1 MEEGEEP
8 ENGLRCLHDFLK
20 NPFSD
25 PGAGLA
31 HLFTFLWW
39 AYRCHCRLHDST
51 GTARP
56 SIQGA
61 LRTDGRAP
69 SVREY
74 LGNRCARLPRI
85 VTAPN
90 PSLVSTEPPLVVDLD
105 GTLTRTDTL
114 YESFLLLLKHNPL
127 LALLVPLW
135 LLRGKAHL
143 KAELARRVLPDAAQL
158 PYDEGLLTFLRAE
171 HARGRRLLLITA
183 ADRRIADA
191 VAAHLGLFESV
202 HASEGSVNLRGERKL
217 ARVQEAVGPHFH
229 YAGNEADDLVLWRAC
244 AGVLVVNAPPAVL
257 RAAQAL
263 PCPPLQVFAG
273 PRASLRTWLK
283 AVRVHQWAKN
293 LLLFVPLFASH
304 RALDLASLT
313 HAALGFAAF
322 SLCASS
328 VYVLNDLLD
337 LEADR
342 QHPTK
347 KKRPF
352 AAGLLPLKAGL
363 VLAPLL
369 LCAGFAIALLLL
381 PRTFSLLLASYY
393 AVTLAYSL
401 YLKQVMVLD
410 VLVLAGLYTVRIL
423 GGALAVG
430 VPTSS
435 WLFSFSMFL
444 FLSLALVKRLSEV
457 RRMRLSNQAVAHG
470 RGYFAGDLEQLGQL
484 GTSSGYLSVLVL
496 ALYISSAEVRQ
507 LYTHPQRL
515 WLLCPVLLYWV
526 SRVWLL
532 AHRGEV
538 NEDPLVFALK
548 DKVSY
553 AVGAVAA
560 VILLVAV

>member
-1 MEEGEEP
+1 MDLSP
-8 ENGLRCLHDFLK
+8 
-20 NPFSD
+20 
-25 PGAGLA
+25 
-31 HLFTFLWW
+31 
-39 AYRCHCRLHDST
+39 
-51 GTARP
+51 
-56 SIQGA
+56 A
-61 LRTDGRAP
+61 LP
-69 SVREY
+69 
-74 LGNRCARLPRI
+74 L
-85 VTAPN
+85 
-90 PSLVSTEPPLVVDLD
+90 STEPPLAVDLD

-114 YESFLLLLKHNPL
+114 YESFLLLLKKNPL

-143 KAELARRVLPDAAQL
+143 KSELARRVLPDAATL
-158 PYDEGLLTFLRAE
+158 PYDSALLDFLRAE
-171 HARGRRLLLITA
+171 HARGRRLLLVTA
-183 ADRRIADA
+183 ADRRIADR
-191 VAAHLGLFESV
+191 VASHLGLFERV
-202 HASEGSVNLRGERKL
+202 LASEGGVNLRGARKL
-217 ARVQEAVGPHFH
+217 ARLQEVLGPDFH
-229 YAGNEADDLVLWRAC
+229 YVGNEHDDLVLWRAC
-244 AGVLVVNAPPAVL
+244 SGALVVNASPAVL
-257 RAAQAL
+257 RAAKAL
-263 PCPPLQVFAG
+263 GCPVQVFSG
-273 PRASLRTWLK
+273 PRASARTWLK

-293 LLLFVPLFASH
+293 LLLFVPLLAAH
-304 RALDLASLT
+304 RAMDLQSVA
-313 HAALGFAAF
+313 HAVLGFIAF

-342 QHPTK
+342 LHPTK
-347 KKRPF
+347 RKRPF

-363 VLAPLL
+363 GLAPLL
-369 LCAGFAIALLLL
+369 LLAGFGLAVAFL
-381 PRTFSLLLASYY
+381 PLDFVLLLASYY

-423 GGALAVG
+423 GGSLAVG
-430 VPTSS
+430 VPVSS

-457 RRMRLSNQAVAHG
+457 RRMRLANQEVAHG

-507 LYTHPQRL
+507 LYTHPTRL

-560 VILLVAV
+560 LVVLAAV